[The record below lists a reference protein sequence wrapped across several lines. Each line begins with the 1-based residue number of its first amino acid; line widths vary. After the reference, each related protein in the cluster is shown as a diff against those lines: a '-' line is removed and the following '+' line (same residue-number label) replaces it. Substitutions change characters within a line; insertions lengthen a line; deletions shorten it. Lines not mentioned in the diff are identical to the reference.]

1 MNRLA
6 VFCGILLGVAIMI
19 GAVSCEK
26 DPVTEPG
33 GSDDLSLLVSM
44 VSEVEGAEGDVVT
57 LKFYSGKGPKK
68 GDMVVLKGAS
78 SEFRCDIVSL
88 KSDSFGFKIPVGM
101 KSGRYNF
108 YIARGDQSKMLGEI
122 EFTIEKRVVI
132 AEKEGYNVYGLI
144 SCGGVGVEGVV
155 VSDGIETTVTDKDG
169 LYYLK
174 SDEYNKFVFM
184 SIPSGYE
191 AAADGV
197 IPKFHKLLD
206 GDSNTTERADWTLTK
221 VDNANH
227 VMYILGDMH
236 LANRT
241 KDLSQFSDFT
251 YDLNEQIKANSPKK
265 QYALTLGDMSWDL
278 YWYQNK
284 YDLYSYTTTLN
295 SNVKGGVQVFHTI
308 GNHDHDMM
316 EGGDYNTVTP
326 FKAKVAPN
334 YYSFN
339 IGNVHYVVLDN
350 ILCTNTPA
358 ANEKDG
364 SGRSYKASLTP
375 EQISWM
381 RKDLSYVDK
390 SKVLVVTMHAQMYNE
405 TGSQNIAYCS
415 DLENL
420 CAGYETHV
428 MSAHTHVIWNNDMA
442 AKNIF
447 HHNSGAVCGTWWWT
461 GNYTSGLYLCKD
473 GSPAGYYVYDM
484 NGTDVKWRFK
494 PTGKDF
500 SHAFRTYDR
509 NEIVLSAKN
518 FAPKASSSGITAF
531 EKSASSWVA
540 SDKNNYVYFN
550 VFDYNASWTIE
561 VTENG
566 KKLSHE
572 VVKVKDPL
580 HLVAYEAQRYNAG
593 STPTSDFPARTVSSH
608 IFRVKASSSTSTLE
622 FKITDGFGNVYTES
636 MARPK
641 KFSIAAYK

>member
-68 GDMVVLKGAS
+68 GDMVILKGAS

-191 AAADGV
+191 AAANGV

-227 VMYILGDMH
+227 VMYIL
-236 LANRT
+236 A
-241 KDLSQFSDFT
+241 
-251 YDLNEQIKANSPKK
+251 IC
-265 QYALTLGDMSWDL
+265 TL
-278 YWYQNK
+278 
-284 YDLYSYTTTLN
+284 
-295 SNVKGGVQVFHTI
+295 
-308 GNHDHDMM
+308 
-316 EGGDYNTVTP
+316 
-326 FKAKVAPN
+326 
-334 YYSFN
+334 
-339 IGNVHYVVLDN
+339 
-350 ILCTNTPA
+350 
-358 ANEKDG
+358 
-364 SGRSYKASLTP
+364 
-375 EQISWM
+375 
-381 RKDLSYVDK
+381 
-390 SKVLVVTMHAQMYNE
+390 
-405 TGSQNIAYCS
+405 
-415 DLENL
+415 
-420 CAGYETHV
+420 
-428 MSAHTHVIWNNDMA
+428 
-442 AKNIF
+442 
-447 HHNSGAVCGTWWWT
+447 
-461 GNYTSGLYLCKD
+461 
-473 GSPAGYYVYDM
+473 
-484 NGTDVKWRFK
+484 
-494 PTGKDF
+494 PTGPRTCLSSLI
-500 SHAFRTYDR
+500 SHMILMSRSKRTLRR
-509 NEIVLSAKN
+509 NSM
-518 FAPKASSSGITAF
+518 
-531 EKSASSWVA
+531 
-540 SDKNNYVYFN
+540 
-550 VFDYNASWTIE
+550 
-561 VTENG
+561 
-566 KKLSHE
+566 
-572 VVKVKDPL
+572 PL
-580 HLVAYEAQRYNAG
+580 LWETCLG
-593 STPTSDFPARTVSSH
+593 TFIGTRTNLTCIH
-608 IFRVKASSSTSTLE
+608 IQLL
-622 FKITDGFGNVYTES
+622 
-636 MARPK
+636 
-641 KFSIAAYK
+641 